1 MRISDWRSDVCSS
14 DLLSPQ
20 QMNGLHE
27 AGYADHGIAA
37 RNRADLIDYGRQ
49 FDRIIAGL
57 GAAPDLLRC
66 AGYVIAEE
74 ALVFLRIGRDYM
86 RYAIHQPGS
95 KKFGRNPTHHSPRT
109 AE

>member
-1 MRISDWRSDVCSS
+1 
-14 DLLSPQ
+14 
-20 QMNGLHE
+20 MNGLYK

-66 AGYVIAEE
+66 SGYLIAEE

-86 RYAIHQPGS
+86 LYAIPHPGS
-95 KKFGRNPTHHSPRT
+95 KKIGRASGRERVCQYVSISGVAGP
-109 AE
+109 